1 MTIDVLADY
10 LTVIGMCIAFALGF
24 IAGYRR

>member
-1 MTIDVLADY
+1 MTIDILSEY
-10 LTVIGMCIAFALGF
+10 LVVIGMCIAFALGF